1 MAKRRRNGEGCFS
14 KNGNGFDYRFP
25 YKDECGKTKYGYV
38 YGKTQEI
45 CLEKAEKRKAELE
58 GRCPEDITGNVT
70 VEQWANYWFDN
81 YVVGHVKITTIN
93 DDRSILDK
101 HIIPG
106 IGHRP
111 LNTLTAHRLTL
122 FYKECSK
129 KSNGRGGTLDPKTVK
144 NIRAVVNRML
154 ECACDIGILKENP
167 NLRAKYPKCTK
178 KETQILCPEDY
189 DKLVK
194 YCIEQGTQWDMLIV
208 FFLCIGTRLGEALGL
223 QWSKVNF
230 EKREIRICQQLQAVP
245 DNNKNAKYKYK
256 KEIID
261 STKTKTSNRTISM
274 SQPVEKILRH
284 VRALQAVNKMKLGQ
298 KYHRDLDLV
307 FPREDGYFT
316 CDTTFRA
323 FVNKRLAEAGI
334 EHHKI
339 HSFRHSCATSL
350 FEEKIDIKK
359 VSAWLG
365 HSCIGITLDTYTHI
379 LPHHL
384 EEVAQ
389 AQDNRF
395 KRIFSSNEKDIPDE
409 MLPQR
414 ETSQQDDLGA

>member
-111 LNTLTAHRLTL
+111 LNSIKGLRLTK
-122 FYKECSK
+122 FYNDCLK